1 MGLGTGHEVEEGLSP
16 FLQFLIYTNYAVFLI
31 FGYLGDF
38 LAWLIND
45 KGDWFKI
52 STKPGYAPL
61 YVAGDFFYLRWLYGR
76 ISDAWNRP
84 ITGVPGTWIDVL
96 ERTSTDMNRSY
107 TFTGKKIRCL
117 NMGSY
122 NYLGFADN
130 SGPIIE
136 EDLKA
141 LGKYSTST
149 CAPSIE
155 GGCTAIHKELEQ
167 RIAEFVGKESAIIFE
182 MGYATNST
190 TIPALVKKGGLVL
203 SDCLNHASLVMGL
216 RASGATVR
224 LFKHNDTADLERVL
238 RRSLAEGQ
246 PKTGQP
252 WSMVVIVV
260 EGIYSME
267 GVICKLPEII
277 RIKKKYKA
285 YLYVD
290 EAHSIGALG
299 PRGRGVCDYFGVSPS
314 EVDVLMGT
322 FTKSFGSVGGYVAA
336 SKPVIDFLRT
346 SSFGMIYST
355 SMSPVCAQQTLSALN
370 VIMGKDGTDTGKKK
384 LLQLRENSNYFRSKL
399 KEMGFI
405 IFGSADSPIIP
416 LMLYHPTKFIGFSTM
431 LLARGIAAVVVAFP
445 ATDKNTGRARFCLS
459 AGHTRE
465 DLDFALKEIS
475 EAGDKINLKYLA
487 HKNKAVTSS

>member
-1 MGLGTGHEVEEGLSP
+1 MGLGGGHEVEEGLSLILTIFIYIAYAP
-16 FLQFLIYTNYAVFLI
+16 FFI
-31 FGYLGDF
+31 FGHWGEF
-38 LAWLIND
+38 WAWLTGA
-45 KGDWFKI
+45 KRPWT
-52 STKPGYAPL
+52 TKPGYAPL
-61 YVAGDFFYLRWLYGR
+61 YVQSDFFYLRWLYGR
-76 ISDAWNRP
+76 ISDAWDRP

-96 ERTSTDMNRSY
+96 ERESKDRNWTY
-107 TFTGKKIRCL
+107 TFTGNKIRCL

-122 NYLGFADN
+122 NYLGFASN
-130 SGPIIE
+130 SGPVIE
-136 EDLKA
+136 EDVKA

-149 CAPSIE
+149 CASAVE
-155 GGCTAIHKELEQ
+155 GGYTSIHKDLEKQ
-167 RIAEFVGKESAIIFE
+167 IAEFVGKESAIIFE

-203 SDCLNHASLVMGL
+203 SDSLNHASLVMGL
-216 RASGATVR
+216 RASGATIRVY
-224 LFKHNDTADLERVL
+224 KHNDTVDLERVL

-246 PKTGQP
+246 PKTGEP

-267 GVICKLPEII
+267 GIICKLPEII
-277 RIKKKYKA
+277 RIKKTYKA

-336 SKPVIDFLRT
+336 SKPVIDYLRT
-346 SSFGMIYST
+346 SAFGMIYSN
-355 SMSPVCAQQTLSALN
+355 SMSPVCAQQTLSALH

-384 LLQLRENSNYFRSKL
+384 LLQLKENSNYFRSKL

-405 IFGSADSPIIP
+405 LFGNADSPIVP
-416 LMLYHPTKFIGFSTM
+416 LMLYHPSKFIAFSTM
-431 LLARGIAAVVVAFP
+431 LLSRGIAAVVVAYP
-445 ATDKNTGRARFCLS
+445 ATDKTTGRARFCLS

-465 DLDFALKEIS
+465 DLDWALEEIS
-475 EAGDKINLKYLA
+475 KVGDDIHLKYLA
-487 HKNKAVTSS
+487 HKYAVKAE